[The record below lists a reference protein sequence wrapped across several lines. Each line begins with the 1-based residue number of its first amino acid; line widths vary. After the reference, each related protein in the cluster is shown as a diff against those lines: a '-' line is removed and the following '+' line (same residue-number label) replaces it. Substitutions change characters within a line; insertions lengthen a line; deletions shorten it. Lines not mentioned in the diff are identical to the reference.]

1 MSVYSILDQNICG
14 REWHTFMCDLINQEW
29 EITVGAPQSQR
40 SGQSLPRGHC
50 MVLPFP
56 WNQCTWYG
64 CTARSEQLVLSLR
77 ERLSFPNRCFFFKKK
92 SLILVSPKK
101 VNNNVYPPVPS
112 SEAKDCGQSH
122 SRKHQKIAHLGS
134 SLPDIGNLVTFLPS
148 NICVT

>member
-1 MSVYSILDQNICG
+1 MA
-14 REWHTFMCDLINQEW
+14 EWHIVMCDLTNQEW

-40 SGQSLPRGHC
+40 SGQSLLRGHC

-64 CTARSEQLVLSLR
+64 CTVRNEQLVLPLR
-77 ERLSFPNRCFFFKKK
+77 ERLSFPDRWFKKK
-92 SLILVSPKK
+92 KCQMLVTPKK
-101 VNNNVYPPVPS
+101 VNSNDYPPAPP

-122 SRKHQKIAHLGS
+122 YRKHQKIAHLGA
-134 SLPDIGNLVTFLPS
+134 SLPDIRNLITFLPS